1 MISEFTTLKV
11 SDVKFKPKCQ
21 SLDAVKVD
29 DRKARSFSKNLIQDL
44 MKTKITEIKFFI
56 NKSFK

>member
-29 DRKARSFSKNLIQDL
+29 DRKARSFS
-44 MKTKITEIKFFI
+44 
-56 NKSFK
+56 